1 MLLRETVRQSAGPG
15 ILILLLSCASAGAG
29 LALPAALGRALDL
42 VLAGRGAEA
51 GPWIT
56 LCVVL
61 TVLAVLI
68 GAYES
73 AVTATA
79 TARSAAWIRRRV
91 LGHVLDAGTRQACS
105 EGELVARLTGNAVQ
119 AATVPVSIAGT
130 LAAVVTPVG
139 GLVALALTDWWT
151 ALVVLAGMP
160 LFALLLK
167 VFVRGSGASSAGY
180 LHTQG
185 EIAGRLLEAVRGA
198 RTIAAAGH
206 PERDAE
212 RILAPLPELSRQG
225 HRMWEVL
232 GRSTAQAAILLPL
245 LQLAVL
251 AVAGLRVAH
260 GDLSVGGLLAA
271 WRYAALATG
280 TGALV
285 GMVNTL
291 TRGRT
296 ATARLQDVLTA
307 PAVPY
312 GSGELPEGDG
322 ELSLRGVVHGPL
334 RGVDLT
340 VPGGAVV
347 AVVGRSGSGK
357 SALAAV
363 AGRLADPESGTVA
376 LDGVPLPSLA
386 RSELRRAVGYAF
398 ARPALLGGTVGGT
411 IAYGAEEPGEAGVR
425 AAARAACADDFVR
438 TMPDGYATPC
448 ASAPLSGGE
457 AQRLGLARAFAHP
470 GRLLVLD
477 DATSSLDSATELKV
491 SQALLHGTGTHLII
505 ALRASTAAR
514 ADLVVWL
521 EDGRLRAVAPH
532 RELYRLADYRA
543 VFGEV
548 DAAC

>member
-1 MLLRETVRQSAGPG
+1 M
-15 ILILLLSCASAGAG
+15 
-29 LALPAALGRALDL
+29 
-42 VLAGRGAEA
+42 
-51 GPWIT
+51 
-56 LCVVL
+56 L

-91 LGHVLDAGTRQACS
+91 LGHVLDAGTQQACS

-130 LAAVVTPVG
+130 LAAVVTLVG
-139 GLVALALTDWWT
+139 GLIALALTDWWT

-180 LHTQG
+180 LGTQG

-296 ATARLQDVLTA
+296 AAARLQDVL
-307 PAVPY
+307 
-312 GSGELPEGDG
+312 GD
-322 ELSLRGVVHGPL
+322 RH
-334 RGVDLT
+334 
-340 VPGGAVV
+340 
-347 AVVGRSGSGK
+347 
-357 SALAAV
+357 
-363 AGRLADPESGTVA
+363 
-376 LDGVPLPSLA
+376 DGV
-386 RSELRRAVGYAF
+386 RR
-398 ARPALLGGTVGGT
+398 R
-411 IAYGAEEPGEAGVR
+411 
-425 AAARAACADDFVR
+425 
-438 TMPDGYATPC
+438 
-448 ASAPLSGGE
+448 
-457 AQRLGLARAFAHP
+457 
-470 GRLLVLD
+470 
-477 DATSSLDSATELKV
+477 
-491 SQALLHGTGTHLII
+491 
-505 ALRASTAAR
+505 
-514 ADLVVWL
+514 
-521 EDGRLRAVAPH
+521 
-532 RELYRLADYRA
+532 
-543 VFGEV
+543 
-548 DAAC
+548 

>member
-1 MLLRETVRQSAGPG
+1 MRETVRQSAGPG
-15 ILILLLSCASAGAG
+15 ALILLLSCASAGAA
-29 LALPAALGRALDL
+29 LALPAALGRALDR
-42 VLAGRGAEA
+42 VLAGRQTQA

-56 LCVVL
+56 LVAVL
-61 TVLAVLI
+61 TVLVVLI
-68 GAYES
+68 GALES

-79 TARSAAWIRRRV
+79 SARSAAWIRRRV

-119 AATVPVSIAGT
+119 GATVPVSVAGT
-130 LAAVVTPVG
+130 LAAVVTPIG
-139 GLVALALTDWWT
+139 GLVALALTDLLT
-151 ALVVLAGMP
+151 ALVVLAGLP

-206 PERDAE
+206 PERDAR

-245 LQLAVL
+245 LQIAVL

-296 ATARLQDVLTA
+296 ALARLQDVVEA
-307 PAVPY
+307 PTVPY
-312 GSGELPEGDG
+312 GVRELPPGKGELR
-322 ELSLRGVVHGPL
+322 LRGIVHGPL
-334 RGVDLT
+334 RGLDLT
-340 VPGGAVV
+340 VPGGSVV

-363 AGRLADPESGTVA
+363 AGRLVDPESGTVA
-376 LDGVPLPSLA
+376 LDGVALPELSRGA
-386 RSELRRAVGYAF
+386 LRRAVGYAF
-398 ARPALLGGTVGGT
+398 ARPVLLGATVGDT
-411 IAYGAEEPGEAGVR
+411 IAYGAEDPGDATVR
-425 AAARAACADDFVR
+425 AAARAACADPFIR
-438 TMPDGYATPC
+438 TMPAGYATPC
-448 ASAPLSGGE
+448 ATAPLSGGE

-470 GRLLVLD
+470 GRLLILD

-491 SQALLHGTGTHLII
+491 SQALLHGSGTHLII
-505 ALRASTAAR
+505 AQRAATAAR

-521 EDGRLRAVAPH
+521 EHGRLRALAPP
-532 RELYRLADYRA
+532 RELAQLPDYRA
-543 VFGEV
+543 VFEEEE
-548 DAAC
+548 ATSC

>member
-15 ILILLLSCASAGAG
+15 TLILLLSCASAGAG
-29 LALPAALGRALDL
+29 LALPAALGRSLDL
-42 VLAGRGAEA
+42 VLAGRQSEA

-91 LGHVLDAGTRQACS
+91 LGHVLDAGTQQACS

-307 PAVPY
+307 PTVTY
-312 GSGELPEGDG
+312 GSSELPSAEGELT
-322 ELSLRGVVHGPL
+322 LRGVVHGPL

-340 VPGGAVV
+340 VPGGSVV

-386 RSELRRAVGYAF
+386 RAELRRAVGYAF
-398 ARPALLGGTVGGT
+398 ARPVLLGGTVGGT
-411 IAYGAEEPGEAGVR
+411 IAYGAEEPGEAAVR
-425 AAARAACADDFVR
+425 AAARAACADDFIR

-470 GRLLVLD
+470 RRLLILD

-491 SQALLHGTGTHLII
+491 SQALLHGAGTHLII

-521 EDGRLRAVAPH
+521 EEGRVRAVAPH
-532 RELYRLADYRA
+532 QQLCQLADYRA

-548 DAAC
+548 DTSC

>member
-1 MLLRETVRQSAGPG
+1 MRETVRQSAGPG
-15 ILILLLSCASAGAG
+15 TLILLLSCASAGAA

-42 VLAGRGAEA
+42 LLAGRQTQA
-51 GPWIT
+51 GPWVA
-56 LCVVL
+56 LCVAL

-68 GAYES
+68 GALES

-119 AATVPVSIAGT
+119 GATVPVSVAGI

-160 LFALLLK
+160 LFAVLLK

-185 EIAGRLLEAVRGA
+185 EIAGRMLEAVRGA

-296 ATARLQDVLTA
+296 AVARLQDVLAA
-307 PAVPY
+307 PVTTY
-312 GSGELPEGDG
+312 GSRELAPGVGELT
-322 ELSLRGVVHGPL
+322 LRGVTHGPL
-334 RGVDLT
+334 RGLDLT

-386 RSELRRAVGYAF
+386 RHELRRAVGYAF
-398 ARPALLGGTVGGT
+398 ARPVLLGATVGGT
-411 IAYGAEEPGEAGVR
+411 IAYGAEDPGGAAVR
-425 AAARAACADDFVR
+425 AAARDACADAFIA

-470 GRLLVLD
+470 GRLLILD

-491 SQALLHGTGTHLII
+491 SQALLHGSGTHLII

-521 EDGRLRAVAPH
+521 EDGRLRAFAPH
-532 RELYRLADYRA
+532 RELRQHPDYRA

-548 DAAC
+548 DASC

>member
-15 ILILLLSCASAGAG
+15 TLILLLSCASAGAG

-42 VLAGRGAEA
+42 VLGGRQTQA
-51 GPWIT
+51 GPWIA
-56 LCVVL
+56 LCVAL
-61 TVLAVLI
+61 TVLAVLV
-68 GAYES
+68 GALES

-79 TARSAAWIRRRV
+79 TARSAAWLRRRV
-91 LGHVLDAGTRQACS
+91 LGHVLDAGTQQVCS
-105 EGELVARLTGNAVQ
+105 EGELVARIAGNAAQ
-119 AATVPVSIAGT
+119 GATVPVSLAGA
-130 LAAVVTPVG
+130 LAAILTPVG
-139 GLVALALTDWWT
+139 GLVALALTDWPT

-180 LHTQG
+180 LRTQG

-206 PERDAE
+206 PERDTE
-212 RILAPLPELSRQG
+212 RVLAPLPELSRQG

-232 GRSTAQAAILLPL
+232 GRSTAQAAVLLPL

-260 GDLSVGGLLAA
+260 GDVSVGGLLAA

-285 GMVNTL
+285 GMANTL

-296 ATARLQDVLTA
+296 ALARLQDVLGA
-307 PAVPY
+307 PRTTY
-312 GSGELPEGDG
+312 GSAQLPPGTGELI
-322 ELSLRGVVHGPL
+322 LRDVVHGPL

-340 VPGGAVV
+340 IPGGSVV

-376 LDGVPLPSLA
+376 LDGVPLPRLA
-386 RSELRRAVGYAF
+386 RAELRRAVGYAF
-398 ARPALLGGTVGGT
+398 ARPALLGGTVGAT
-411 IAYGAEEPGEAGVR
+411 IAYGADDPGAAAVR
-425 AAARAACADDFVR
+425 AAARTACADDFIR
-438 TMPDGYATPC
+438 RMPAGYDTPC
-448 ASAPLSGGE
+448 ADAPLSGGE
-457 AQRLGLARAFAHP
+457 HQRLGLARAFAHQ
-470 GRLLVLD
+470 GRLLILD

-491 SQALLHGTGTHLII
+491 SKALLHGGGTHLII

-521 EDGRLRAVAPH
+521 EDGRPRAVAPH
-532 RELYRLADYRA
+532 RELTRLADYRA
-543 VFGEV
+543 VFEEA
-548 DAAC
+548 DASC